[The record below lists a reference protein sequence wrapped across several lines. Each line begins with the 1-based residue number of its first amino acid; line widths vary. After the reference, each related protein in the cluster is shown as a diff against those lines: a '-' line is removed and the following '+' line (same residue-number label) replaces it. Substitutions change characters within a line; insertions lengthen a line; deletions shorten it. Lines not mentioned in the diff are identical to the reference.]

1 MSIVIFVEYTPKEG
15 QKDALLEAL
24 TSNAHLVHAEQGCEK
39 YAFHSSKDKVYLIES
54 WASKEDLGAHAQAE
68 PLQKIREATADLL
81 AEEPKL
87 TMLRPAPSGDAQKGQ
102 LV

>member
-24 TSNAHLVHAEQGCEK
+24 TSRAADVHAEAGCEK
-39 YAFHSSKDKVYLIES
+39 YAFHTSKEKVYLIES
-54 WASKEDLGAHAQAE
+54 WSSKEDLAAHAEGE
-68 PLQKIREATADLL
+68 PIKALRAAGADLL

-87 TMLRPAPSGDAQKGQ
+87 TMLRPAPSGDPAKGQ